1 MIDQEILNELRKL
14 SNNERL
20 AIIEAVLEMIRKD
33 LQQTGQVQEM
43 SEKRRKLR
51 QAAKELLMDYMS
63 DDELTAFKVLDGEDF
78 YA

>member
-1 MIDQEILNELRKL
+1 MIAQEILNELRKL

-20 AIIEAVLEMIRKD
+20 AIIEAVLKMIRND

-43 SEKRRKLR
+43 SEKRRKLK
-51 QAAKELLMDYMS
+51 QAAKELLVDYMS

>member
-1 MIDQEILNELRKL
+1 MIAQEILNELRKL

-43 SEKRRKLR
+43 SEKRRKLK
-51 QAAKELLMDYMS
+51 QAARELLVDYMS